1 MFKVNEKKAKAPS
14 QANQH
19 AHCIRCKQV
28 SLLCCDKIDQ
38 PKMVD
43 RCPHELED
51 AATVGQKIKKE
62 ALRGQMLYPLR
73 KMSDAATWD
82 SAARKLED

>member
-1 MFKVNEKKAKAPS
+1 MFKANEKKAKAPS
-14 QANQH
+14 RANQRSY
-19 AHCIRCKQV
+19 CIRCKQV

-38 PKMVD
+38 LKMID

-51 AATVGQKIKKE
+51 AATVVQKIKKE
-62 ALRGQMLYPLR
+62 IQRGQMLYLLR

-82 SAARKLED
+82 SAA